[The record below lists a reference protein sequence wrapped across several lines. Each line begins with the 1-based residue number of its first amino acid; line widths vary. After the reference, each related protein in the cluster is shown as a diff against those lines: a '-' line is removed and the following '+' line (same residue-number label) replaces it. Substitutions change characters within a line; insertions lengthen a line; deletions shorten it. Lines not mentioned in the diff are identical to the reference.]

1 MKTLLNVFA
10 ACLLLITGA
19 WTVGAQQNP
28 QQRTLSYADK
38 SVAVGDLLG
47 NSIEVSDMGG
57 QLKMRLPSR
66 TRT

>member
-1 MKTLLNVFA
+1 MKTLLKSLA

-38 SVAVGDLLG
+38 SIAVGDLLG
-47 NSIEVSDMGG
+47 NSIEVSGMGG
-57 QLKMRLPSR
+57 QL
-66 TRT
+66 